1 MGVAVAVK
9 PKVGVT
15 VNVAV
20 GVAVG
25 GTMGTMPMAM
35 RVAIC
40 TDAVS
45 SNSRVPLVTVT
56 AKVLSSAIFFPV
68 PKEG

>member
-1 MGVAVAVK
+1 
-9 PKVGVT
+9 VGV
-15 VNVAV
+15 VV

-25 GTMGTMPMAM
+25 GTNGTMAMAM
-35 RVAIC
+35 IVATC

-45 SNSRVPLVTVT
+45 SNSKVPLVTVT
-56 AKVLSSAIFFPV
+56 EKVLSSAIFFPV